1 VDETEQLETNTVGSM
16 DMNDS
21 SMDFSLSSKKKK
33 KKRFNVDVDEEKQG
47 LQLHC
52 TKYHYKPL
60 LIFLAVS
67 NFLHCVSKKVHPF
80 GFHYTEV
87 RH

>member
-1 VDETEQLETNTVGSM
+1 MDETEQLETNAAGSM

-33 KKRFNVDVDEEKQG
+33 KKKVIVDVDEEKLG

-52 TKYHYKPL
+52 TECKNL
-60 LIFLAVS
+60 LPIL
-67 NFLHCVSKKVHPF
+67 NHCLPILLDF
-80 GFHYTEV
+80 
-87 RH
+87 